1 MAGKAGGVG
10 RGPRVGVGRLLTLI
24 AATVLIAGGAFCAWQ
39 AWLIA
44 DEESAAADVRAA
56 QAEAVRDLSA
66 EYANLRKQFLAVL
79 ADPALATAI
88 DDRTAAAA
96 RLHVLLPAAQ
106 VVEVYSPGLD
116 EVVRANYREFGYA
129 KAAQLMA
136 ALGSPEATAART
148 TQGEDGKRHLSVV
161 EPIQSGGTLRGWAWL
176 EYPFD
181 GLAARFSAVSPHGG
195 RLELRQGDGPDS
207 LSLVA
212 QGSRSGDVGA
222 TGQRIAGTALFVFA
236 AMPRAFIIIPHSEV
250 LAALLALIGLGAGG
264 FLLWARSR
272 PAPVIEA
279 EPEEKEILVADVQR
293 KPRLPPSP
301 AAGEAAH
308 EPLAPARAVAPASR
322 AAEPVAVDPAIFRAY
337 DIRGVVG
344 STLTA
349 DVARQIG
356 QAVGAL
362 MHERDL
368 QEIVVG
374 RDGRLSSPELA
385 GALADG
391 LRDAGIDVVD
401 LGTVPTPLVY
411 FACFQ
416 LGTGC
421 GVAVTGSHNPPDH
434 NGFKI
439 VVGGET
445 LAEES
450 ITDLYRRI
458 AAGGL
463 PTGGHGSWREQSV
476 TDAYVNRVAD
486 DVSTQRRLKV
496 VVDAGNG
503 AAGVV
508 APRVLEEIGC
518 EVVPLYCDIDGR
530 FPNHH
535 PDPSDPHNLGDLIAA
550 VHTIGADLGIAFDG
564 DGDRLGVVTPAGDI
578 VYPDRLLMLYA
589 QDVLAR
595 NPGATVIYDV
605 KCTGHLRKV
614 IQDAAGVPMMWRT
627 GHSLIKAKMRETG
640 AALAGEMSGHFF
652 FADNNRWYGFDD
664 GVYAAARLLEILAAD
679 LEDRTPAEIFDGLP
693 KSVSTPEIRL
703 PTAEGVPARFME
715 AFRAK
720 AVFEEARITT
730 LDGVRADWPDGWG
743 LVRASN
749 TSPAL
754 VFRFD
759 ADSARALERVKQAF
773 RLQLH
778 AVDAKLPLPF

>member
-1 MAGKAGGVG
+1 V
-10 RGPRVGVGRLLTLI
+10 
-24 AATVLIAGGAFCAWQ
+24 ATVLIIGGAFCAWQ

-56 QAEAVRDLSA
+56 QAEAVRGLNA
-66 EYANLRKQFLAVL
+66 EYAGLRKQFLAALTDPGL
-79 ADPALATAI
+79 AAGI
-88 DDRTAAAA
+88 DDHAAASA
-96 RLHVLLPAAQ
+96 RLHTLLPAAQ
-106 VVEVYSPGLD
+106 VVEVFSPGLD

-136 ALGSPEATAART
+136 ALGASEPPAART
-148 TQGEDGKRHLSVV
+148 TQGVDGKRRLSVV
-161 EPIQSGGTLRGWAWL
+161 EPIQVGGALRAWAWL

-181 GLAARFSAVSPHGG
+181 GLASRFASVSPHGG
-195 RLELRQGDGPDS
+195 RLELRQGDGPES
-207 LSLVA
+207 LNLVA
-212 QGSRSGDVGA
+212 QGSRSGDVGP
-222 TGQRIAGTALFVFA
+222 TGQRVEGTALYVFA
-236 AMPRAFIIIPHSEV
+236 AMPRAFIVIPHSEV
-250 LAALLALIGLGAGG
+250 LAALLALIGLAGG
-264 FLLWARSR
+264 AFLLWSRSR
-272 PAPVIEA
+272 AVPVDVA
-279 EPEEKEILVADVQR
+279 EPEEEEILVADVQR

-301 AAGEAAH
+301 AVGDAAH
-308 EPLAPARAVAPASR
+308 AQAAPLRPAPAVPA
-322 AAEPVAVDPAIFRAY
+322 APVAVDPAIFRAY

-349 DVARQIG
+349 DIARQVG

-362 MHERDL
+362 MQERGL

-374 RDGRLSSPELA
+374 RDGRLSGPELA

-391 LRDAGIDVVD
+391 LRDAGIDVID
-401 LGTVPTPLVY
+401 LGVVPTPLVY

-439 VVGGET
+439 VIGGET
-445 LAEES
+445 LAEEA

-463 PTGGHGSWREQSV
+463 PAGGHGSWREQSV
-476 TDAYVNRVAD
+476 LEAYVNRVAD

-503 AAGVV
+503 AAGIVG
-508 APRVLEEIGC
+508 PRVLEEIGC

-535 PDPSDPHNLGDLIAA
+535 PDPSDPHNLADLIAA

-640 AALAGEMSGHFF
+640 AALAGEMSGHVF

-664 GVYAAARLLEILAAD
+664 GIYAAARLLEILAAD
-679 LEDRTPAEIFDGLP
+679 LEERAPAEVFDALP

-703 PTAEGVPARFME
+703 ATAEGVPARFME

-720 AVFEEARITT
+720 AVFEDARITT

>member
-1 MAGKAGGVG
+1 M
-10 RGPRVGVGRLLTLI
+10 LTLVG
-24 AATVLIAGGAFCAWQ
+24 ATVLIVAGAFCAWQ

-44 DEESAAADVRAA
+44 DEESAAADVRSA
-56 QAEAVRDLSA
+56 QAEAVRDLSG
-66 EYANLRKQFLAVL
+66 EYAGLRKQFQVAFN
-79 ADPALATAI
+79 DPAFLASI
-88 DDRTAAAA
+88 DDHAAAAA
-96 RLHVLLPAAQ
+96 RLHAVIPAAQ
-106 VVEVYSPGLD
+106 VVEIYSPGLD

-136 ALGSPEATAART
+136 ALGASEPPSAS
-148 TQGEDGKRHLSVV
+148 TQSSDGKRRLSVV
-161 EPIQSGGTLRGWAWL
+161 EPIQVGGAMRAWAWL
-176 EYPFD
+176 EYPFE
-181 GLAARFSAVSPHGG
+181 GMASRFANVSPHGG
-195 RLELRQGDGPDS
+195 RLELRQGDGPGS
-207 LSLVA
+207 LSLIA
-212 QGSRSGDVGA
+212 QGSKSGDVGPS
-222 TGQRIAGTALFVFA
+222 GQRVAGTALYVFA
-236 AMPRAFIIIPHSEV
+236 AMPRAFIVIPHSVV
-250 LAALLALIGLGAGG
+250 LAALLALIGLAGG
-264 FLLWARSR
+264 AVLLWARSR
-272 PAPVIEA
+272 PAPAIEPA
-279 EPEEKEILVADVQR
+279 PEEKEVLVAEVQR
-293 KPRLPPSP
+293 KPRLPPTPGASEAGAERPVLARAATAPSP
-301 AAGEAAH
+301 AA
-308 EPLAPARAVAPASR
+308 APAV
-322 AAEPVAVDPAIFRAY
+322 VDPAIFRAY

-344 STLTA
+344 TTLTA

-356 QAVGAL
+356 QAIGAV
-362 MHERDL
+362 MRERDL
-368 QEIVVG
+368 HEIVVG
-374 RDGRLSSPELA
+374 RDGRLSGQELA
-385 GALADG
+385 GALGDG
-391 LRDAGIDVVD
+391 LRDAGIDVVE
-401 LGTVPTPLVY
+401 LGVVPTPLVY
-411 FACFQ
+411 FACYH

-439 VVGGET
+439 VIGGET
-445 LAEES
+445 LAEGS

-476 TDAYVNRVAD
+476 VDAYVNRVAD
-486 DVSTQRRLKV
+486 DVSTQRRLKI

-503 AAGVV
+503 AAGEV

-518 EVVPLYCDIDGR
+518 EVVPLYCDVDGR

-535 PDPSDPHNLGDLIAA
+535 PDPSDPRNLGDLIAA

-564 DGDRLGVVTPAGDI
+564 DGDRLGVVTPDGEI

-605 KCTGHLRKV
+605 KCTGHLRPV
-614 IQDAAGVPMMWRT
+614 IQEAAGVPIMWRT
-627 GHSLIKAKMRETG
+627 GHSLIKAKMRDTG

-664 GVYAAARLLEILAAD
+664 GVYAAARLMEILAAD
-679 LEDRTPAEIFDGLP
+679 LEERTPTEIFGSLP
-693 KSVSTPEIRL
+693 KSVSTPELRL
-703 PTAEGVPARFME
+703 PMAEGVPARFVE
-715 AFRAK
+715 AFLAK
-720 AVFEEARITT
+720 AVFEDARIST

-749 TSPAL
+749 TAPAL

-759 ADSARALERVKQAF
+759 ADSAKALERVKQAF

>member
-1 MAGKAGGVG
+1 LV
-10 RGPRVGVGRLLTLI
+10 
-24 AATVLIAGGAFCAWQ
+24 AATVLIMTGAFCAWQ

-44 DEESAAADVRAA
+44 DEDHAAGEVRAA
-56 QAEAVRDLSA
+56 QADAVRELSA
-66 EYANLRKQFLAVL
+66 DYEGLRKQFQGAVNDATLLAG
-79 ADPALATAI
+79 I
-88 DDRTAAAA
+88 DDHAAAAA
-96 RLHVLLPAAQ
+96 RLHTLLPTAE
-106 VVEVYSPGLD
+106 VVEVFSPGLD

-136 ALGSPEATAART
+136 ALGANEPPPAT
-148 TQGEDGKRHLSVV
+148 TQSTDGKRRLSVV
-161 EPIQSGGTLRGWAWL
+161 EPIQAGGALRAWAWL

-181 GLAARFSAVSPHGG
+181 AIATRFGSIPSRGG

-207 LSLVA
+207 LSLIA
-212 QGSRSGDVGA
+212 NGSRNGDIEPN
-222 TGQRIAGTALFVFA
+222 GQRIAGTSLFVFA

-250 LAALLALIGLGAGG
+250 LAALLALIGLGGG
-264 FLLWARSR
+264 AFLLWSR
-272 PAPVIEA
+272 QRPVAVVEPAPE
-279 EPEEKEILVADVQR
+279 EPEVLVADVQR

-301 AAGEAAH
+301 GLGDALVTPARTAPGRAPVA
-308 EPLAPARAVAPASR
+308 APA
-322 AAEPVAVDPAIFRAY
+322 AVDPSIFRAY
-337 DIRGVVG
+337 DIRGVAGG
-344 STLTA
+344 SLTA
-349 DVARQIG
+349 DAARQIG
-356 QAVGAL
+356 QAIGAV
-362 MHERDL
+362 MQERDL
-368 QEIVVG
+368 REIVVG
-374 RDGRLSSPELA
+374 RDGRLSGPELA

-391 LRDAGIDVVD
+391 LREAGIDVID
-401 LGTVPTPLVY
+401 LGVVPSPLVY

-416 LGTGC
+416 FGTGC
-421 GVAVTGSHNPPDH
+421 GVAVTGSHNPAEH

-445 LAEES
+445 LAEDA
-450 ITDLYRRI
+450 IADLYRRI

-463 PTGGHGSWREQSV
+463 PAGGHGSWREQSV
-476 TDAYVNRVAD
+476 IDAYVNRVAD
-486 DVSTQRRLKV
+486 DVSTQRRMKI

-503 AAGVV
+503 AAGAV

-518 EVVPLYCDIDGR
+518 EVVPLYCDVDGR

-564 DGDRLGVVTPAGDI
+564 DGDRLGVVTPGGEI
-578 VYPDRLLMLYA
+578 IYPDRLLMLYA

-614 IQDAAGVPMMWRT
+614 IQDAAGVPLMWRT

-664 GVYAAARLLEILAAD
+664 GVYAAARLMEILAAD
-679 LEDRTPAEIFDGLP
+679 LEERTAAEIFDSLP

-703 PTAEGVPARFME
+703 PMPEGAPARFMD
-715 AFRAK
+715 AFRAR
-720 AVFEEARITT
+720 AAFEEARITT

-759 ADSARALERVKQAF
+759 ADSAKVLERVKQAF
-773 RLQLH
+773 RLQLN

>member
-1 MAGKAGGVG
+1 MAGIARGVG
-10 RGPRVGVGRLLTLI
+10 RGPRVDVRKLLTLVG
-24 AATVLIAGGAFCAWQ
+24 ATVLLAAGAFCAWQ

-44 DEESAAADVRAA
+44 DEESAAADVRAS
-56 QAEAVRDLSA
+56 QAEAARQLSA
-66 EYANLRKQFLAVL
+66 EYAGLRKPFLAALNDPTLL
-79 ADPALATAI
+79 AGI
-88 DDRTAAAA
+88 DDHAAASA
-96 RLHVLLPAAQ
+96 RLHALLPSAVA
-106 VVEVYSPGLD
+106 VEVYSPGLD

-136 ALGSPEATAART
+136 ALSASEPPPAS
-148 TQGEDGKRHLSVV
+148 TQTSDGKRRLSVV
-161 EPIQSGGTLRGWAWL
+161 EPIQAGGALRAWAWL
-176 EYPFD
+176 EYPFE
-181 GLAARFSAVSPHGG
+181 GFANRFAAISPHGG

-207 LSLVA
+207 LGLIAEGRHSGEIGS
-212 QGSRSGDVGA
+212 QGLRVE
-222 TGQRIAGTALFVFA
+222 GTALYVFA
-236 AMPRAFIIIPHSEV
+236 AMPRAFIVIPHSEV
-250 LAALLALIGLGAGG
+250 LAALLALVGLGGG
-264 FLLWARSR
+264 AFLLWSRSR
-272 PAPVIEA
+272 AAPVVEEA
-279 EPEEKEILVADVQR
+279 PEEKEILVADVQR

-301 AAGEAAH
+301 AQGDAVAARPTL
-308 EPLAPARAVAPASR
+308 ERAAPVPAPAATAP
-322 AAEPVAVDPAIFRAY
+322 VDPAIFRAY

-344 STLTA
+344 KTLTA
-349 DVARQIG
+349 DTARQIG
-356 QAVGAL
+356 QAIGAV
-362 MHERDL
+362 MRERGL
-368 QEIVVG
+368 PEIVVG
-374 RDGRLSSPELA
+374 RDGRLSGPELG
-385 GALADG
+385 GALMDG
-391 LRDAGIDVVD
+391 LRDAGIDVID
-401 LGTVPTPLVY
+401 LGAVPTPLVY
-411 FACFQ
+411 FACYQ

-421 GVAVTGSHNPPDH
+421 GVAVTGSHNPPDY

-445 LAEES
+445 LAEDA
-450 ITDLYRRI
+450 IADLYRRI

-463 PTGGHGSWREQSV
+463 PTGGHGNWREQSV
-476 TDAYVNRVAD
+476 LDAYVNRVAD
-486 DVSTQRRLKV
+486 DVSTQRRLKI

-503 AAGVV
+503 AAGAV
-508 APRVLEEIGC
+508 APRVLEEVGC
-518 EVVPLYCDIDGR
+518 EVVPLYCDVDGR

-535 PDPSDPHNLGDLIAA
+535 PDPSDPRNLGDLIAA

-564 DGDRLGVVTPAGDI
+564 DGDRLGVVTPSGEI
-578 VYPDRLLMLYA
+578 IYPDRLLMLYA

-664 GVYAAARLLEILAAD
+664 GIYAAARLMELLAAD
-679 LEDRTPAEIFDGLP
+679 LEDRSPSEIFETLP

-703 PTAEGVPARFME
+703 PMPEGASARFME

-720 AVFEEARITT
+720 ATFDDARITT

-759 ADSARALERVKQAF
+759 ADSAKALERVKQAF

-778 AVDAKLPLPF
+778 AVDAKLQMPF

>member
-1 MAGKAGGVG
+1 MARIAGGEG
-10 RGPRVGVGRLLTLI
+10 RGPRVDVRQLLTLVG
-24 AATVLIAGGAFCAWQ
+24 ATVLIVAGAFCAWQ

-44 DEESAAADVRAA
+44 DEENAAAKVREA
-56 QAEAVRDLSA
+56 QAQAVRDLSS
-66 EYANLRKQFLAVL
+66 EYASLRQQFQAAVN
-79 ADPALATAI
+79 DPALLAAI
-88 DDRTAAAA
+88 DDHAAAAA
-96 RLHVLLPAAQ
+96 RLRALLPTAQ

-136 ALGSPEATAART
+136 ALGSTEPPPASTRG
-148 TQGEDGKRHLSVV
+148 GEGKRRLSVV
-161 EPIQSGGTLRGWAWL
+161 EPMQVGGVTRAWAWL

-181 GLAARFSAVSPHGG
+181 GLASRFEAVPPRGG
-195 RLELRQGDGPDS
+195 RLELRQGDGPYS
-207 LSLVA
+207 LSLMA
-212 QGSRSGDVGA
+212 EGSKSGDVGA
-222 TGQRIAGTALFVFA
+222 EGQRIAGTALYVFA
-236 AMPRAFIIIPHSEV
+236 AMPRAFIVIPHSEV
-250 LAALLALIGLGAGG
+250 LAALLALIGLGGG
-264 FLLWARSR
+264 AFLLWSRSR
-272 PAPVIEA
+272 PAPVA
-279 EPEEKEILVADVQR
+279 APEPEEKEVMVADVQR

-301 AAGEAAH
+301 APGDMGAAP
-308 EPLAPARAVAPASR
+308 EAPARAAPAR
-322 AAEPVAVDPAIFRAY
+322 APVATPAAVDPAIFRAY
-337 DIRGVVG
+337 DIRGVAG
-344 STLTA
+344 DTLTVDA
-349 DVARQIG
+349 ARQIG
-356 QAVGAL
+356 QAIGAVML
-362 MHERDL
+362 ERDL
-368 QEIVVG
+368 RETVVG
-374 RDGRLSSPELA
+374 RDGRLSGPELA
-385 GALADG
+385 GALIDG
-391 LRDAGIDVVD
+391 LRDAGIDVID
-401 LGTVPTPLVY
+401 LGVVPSPLVY

-416 LGTGC
+416 FGTGC

-445 LAEES
+445 LAEDA
-450 ITDLYRRI
+450 IADLYRRI
-458 AAGGL
+458 AGGGL

-476 TDAYVNRVAD
+476 VDAYVNRVAD
-486 DVSTQRRLKV
+486 DVSTQRRMKI

-503 AAGVV
+503 AAGLV

-518 EVVPLYCDIDGR
+518 EVVPLYCDVDGR

-564 DGDRLGVVTPAGDI
+564 DGDRLGVVTPGGEI
-578 VYPDRLLMLYA
+578 IFPDRLLMLYA

-614 IQDAAGVPMMWRT
+614 IQDAAGVPLMWRT
-627 GHSLIKAKMRETG
+627 GHSLIKAKMRDTG

-664 GVYAAARLLEILAAD
+664 GVYAAARLMEILAAD

-703 PTAEGVPARFME
+703 PMAEGVPARFME

-720 AVFEEARITT
+720 ASFDEARIST

-759 ADSARALERVKQAF
+759 ADNAKVLERVKQAF

-778 AVDAKLPLPF
+778 AVDAKLPVPF

>member
-1 MAGKAGGVG
+1 MARIARGVG
-10 RGPRVGVGRLLTLI
+10 RGPRVDARQLLTLVG
-24 AATVLIAGGAFCAWQ
+24 ATVLIVAGAFCAWQ

-44 DEESAAADVRAA
+44 DEENAATEVRAS
-56 QAEAVRDLSA
+56 QAEAVRELSGD
-66 EYANLRKQFLAVL
+66 YATLRKQFQAAVSDPVLLAG
-79 ADPALATAI
+79 I
-88 DDRTAAAA
+88 DDHAAAAA
-96 RLHVLLPAAQ
+96 RLRTLLPTAQ
-106 VVEVYSPGLD
+106 AVEVFTPGLD

-136 ALGSPEATAART
+136 ALGSPEPPPAS
-148 TQGEDGKRHLSVV
+148 TQYSGGKRQLSVV
-161 EPIQSGGTLRGWAWL
+161 EPIQAGGTLRAWAWL

-181 GLAARFSAVSPHGG
+181 GIAARFEGVSPHGG

-207 LSLVA
+207 LNLIA
-212 QGSRSGDVGA
+212 KGSRSGDVDPS
-222 TGQRIAGTALFVFA
+222 GQRIPGTALFVFA
-236 AMPRAFIIIPHSEV
+236 AMPRAFIVIPHSEV
-250 LAALLALIGLGAGG
+250 LAALLALIGLGGG
-264 FLLWARSR
+264 AFLLWSRSR
-272 PAPVIEA
+272 PSPVVAP
-279 EPEEKEILVADVQR
+279 EPVEEEVLVADVPR

-301 AAGEAAH
+301 GDAGTAPPAPVRAAA
-308 EPLAPARAVAPASR
+308 PRAPAAAPA
-322 AAEPVAVDPAIFRAY
+322 AVDPAIFRAY
-337 DIRGVVG
+337 DIRGVAGG
-344 STLTA
+344 SLTA
-349 DVARQIG
+349 DAARQIG
-356 QAVGAL
+356 QAIGAV
-362 MHERDL
+362 MQERDL
-368 QEIVVG
+368 REIVVG
-374 RDGRLSSPELA
+374 RDGRLSGPELT

-391 LRDAGIDVVD
+391 LRDAGIDVID
-401 LGTVPTPLVY
+401 LGIVPSPLVY

-421 GVAVTGSHNPPDH
+421 GVAVTGSHNPAEH

-445 LAEES
+445 LAEDA
-450 ITDLYRRI
+450 IADLYRRI

-476 TDAYVNRVAD
+476 VDAYVNRVAD
-486 DVSTQRRLKV
+486 DVSTQRRMKI

-518 EVVPLYCDIDGR
+518 EVVPLYCDVDGR

-535 PDPSDPHNLGDLIAA
+535 PDPSDPHNLADLIAA

-564 DGDRLGVVTPAGDI
+564 DGDRLGVVTPGGEI
-578 VYPDRLLMLYA
+578 IYPDRLLMLYA

-614 IQDAAGVPMMWRT
+614 IQEAAGVPLMWRT
-627 GHSLIKAKMRETG
+627 GHSLIKAKMRDTG

-664 GVYAAARLLEILAAD
+664 GVYAAARLMEILAAD
-679 LEDRTPAEIFDGLP
+679 LEDRTPAEIFEGLP

-703 PTAEGVPARFME
+703 PLPEGVPARFME

-720 AVFEEARITT
+720 AAFEEARIST

-759 ADSARALERVKQAF
+759 ADSAKVLERVKQAF

>member
-1 MAGKAGGVG
+1 MARIAGGVG
-10 RGPRVGVGRLLTLI
+10 RGPRVDGRRLLTLVG
-24 AATVLIAGGAFCAWQ
+24 ATVLIVAGAFCAWQ

-44 DEESAAADVRAA
+44 DEENAAAEVRSA
-56 QAEAVRDLSA
+56 QAEAVRELSG
-66 EYANLRKQFLAVL
+66 EYANLRKQFQVAL
-79 ADPALATAI
+79 ADPTVLAGI
-88 DDRTAAAA
+88 DDHAAAAA
-96 RLHVLLPAAQ
+96 RLHSLLPTTL
-106 VVEVYSPGLD
+106 VVEVFSPGMD

-136 ALGSPEATAART
+136 ALGATEAPSAS
-148 TQGEDGKRHLSVV
+148 TQSADGKRRLSIV
-161 EPIQSGGTLRGWAWL
+161 EPVQAGGAVRAWVWL

-181 GLAARFSAVSPHGG
+181 GMATRFSSVSPHAG

-207 LSLVA
+207 LNLIA
-212 QGSRSGDVGA
+212 HGSQSGDVGP
-222 TGQRIAGTALFVFA
+222 TGQRIAGTALYVFA
-236 AMPRAFIIIPHSEV
+236 AMPQAFIIIPHSEV
-250 LAALLALIGLGAGG
+250 LAALLALIGLGGG
-264 FLLWARSR
+264 AFLLWARSR
-272 PAPVIEA
+272 PAPVVEA
-279 EPEEKEILVADVQR
+279 PQEEEEILVADVQR

-301 AAGEAAH
+301 AVGDAGAERAA
-308 EPLAPARAVAPASR
+308 PVSR
-322 AAEPVAVDPAIFRAY
+322 AASAPGPGAAPVVVDPAIFRAY

-356 QAVGAL
+356 QAIGAVML
-362 MHERDL
+362 ERDL
-368 QEIVVG
+368 REIVVG
-374 RDGRLSSPELA
+374 RDGRLSGPELA
-385 GALADG
+385 AALSEG

-401 LGTVPTPLVY
+401 LGVVPTPLVY

-434 NGFKI
+434 NGFK
-439 VVGGET
+439 VVIGGET
-445 LAEES
+445 LAEDA
-450 ITDLYRRI
+450 IADLYRRI
-458 AAGGL
+458 GAGGL

-476 TDAYVNRVAD
+476 ADAYVNRVAD

-503 AAGVV
+503 AAGEV

-564 DGDRLGVVTPAGDI
+564 DGDRLGVVTPGGEI
-578 VYPDRLLMLYA
+578 IFPDRLLMLYA

-605 KCTGHLRKV
+605 KCTGHLRRV

-664 GVYAAARLLEILAAD
+664 GVYAAARLLEILAGDIEERA
-679 LEDRTPAEIFDGLP
+679 PSEIFDALP

-703 PTAEGVPARFME
+703 PLPEGVPARFME

-720 AVFEEARITT
+720 AVFEDARITT

-749 TSPAL
+749 TSAAL

-773 RLQLH
+773 RQQLH
-778 AVDAKLPLPF
+778 AVEAKLPLPF

>member
-1 MAGKAGGVG
+1 MARIARGVG
-10 RGPRVGVGRLLTLI
+10 RGPRVDVRMLLTLVG
-24 AATVLIAGGAFCAWQ
+24 ATVLLVVGAFCAWQ

-44 DEESAAADVRAA
+44 DEENAAADVRTA
-56 QAEAVRDLSA
+56 QAEAARQLSA
-66 EYANLRKQFLAVL
+66 EYAGLRKQFLAAL
-79 ADPALATAI
+79 NDPALIAGI
-88 DDRTAAAA
+88 DDRAAASA
-96 RLHVLLPAAQ
+96 RLHALLPSTLS
-106 VVEVYSPGLD
+106 VEVYSPGLD

-136 ALGSPEATAART
+136 ALSASEPPAAN
-148 TQGEDGKRHLSVV
+148 TQTVDGKRRLSVV
-161 EPIQSGGTLRGWAWL
+161 EPIQAAGALRAWAWL

-181 GLAARFSAVSPHGG
+181 SLATRFESISPHAG
-195 RLELRQGDGPDS
+195 RLELRQGNGPDS
-207 LSLVA
+207 LSLISV
-212 QGSRSGDVGA
+212 GSKSGDAGIEGLRVE
-222 TGQRIAGTALFVFA
+222 GTALYVFA

-250 LAALLALIGLGAGG
+250 LAALLALIGLGGG
-264 FLLWARSR
+264 AVLLWSR
-272 PAPVIEA
+272 NRQAPVRDDA
-279 EPEEKEILVADVQR
+279 PEEKEILVADVQR

-301 AAGEAAH
+301 APGEAAAQPAL
-308 EPLAPARAVAPASR
+308 ERAAPAVARAAVAAP
-322 AAEPVAVDPAIFRAY
+322 VDPAIFRAY

-344 STLTA
+344 TTLTA
-349 DVARQIG
+349 DTARQVG
-356 QAVGAL
+356 QAIGAV
-362 MHERDL
+362 MRERDL
-368 QEIVVG
+368 PEIVVG
-374 RDGRLSSPELA
+374 RDGRLSGPELA
-385 GALADG
+385 SALIEG
-391 LRDAGIDVVD
+391 LREAGIDVID
-401 LGTVPTPLVY
+401 LGAVPTPLVY

-439 VVGGET
+439 VIGGET
-445 LAEES
+445 LAEEA
-450 ITDLYRRI
+450 IADLCRRI

-476 TDAYVNRVAD
+476 VDAYVNRVAD
-486 DVSTQRRLKV
+486 DVSTQRRFKI

-503 AAGVV
+503 AAGAV

-518 EVVPLYCDIDGR
+518 EVVPLYCDVDGR

-535 PDPSDPHNLGDLIAA
+535 PDPSDPRNLGDLIAA

-564 DGDRLGVVTPAGDI
+564 DGDRLGVVTPSGEI
-578 VYPDRLLMLYA
+578 IYPDRLLMLYA

-627 GHSLIKAKMRETG
+627 GHSLIKAKMRDTG

-664 GVYAAARLLEILAAD
+664 GIYAAARLMELLAAD
-679 LEDRTPAEIFDGLP
+679 LEERSPSEIFDALP

-703 PTAEGVPARFME
+703 PMPEGAPTRFME

-720 AVFEEARITT
+720 AAFDEARITT
-730 LDGVRADWPDGWG
+730 LDGVRADWSDGWG

-759 ADSARALERVKQAF
+759 ADSAKALERVKQAF

-778 AVDAKLPLPF
+778 AVDAKLQLPF